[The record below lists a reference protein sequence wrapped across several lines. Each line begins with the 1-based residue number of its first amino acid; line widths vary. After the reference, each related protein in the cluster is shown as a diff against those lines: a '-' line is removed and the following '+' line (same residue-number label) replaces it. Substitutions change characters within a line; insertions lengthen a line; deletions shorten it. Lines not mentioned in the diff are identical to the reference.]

1 MATVAPAFRTLEI
14 GTRLPEYVRT
24 VSQEDII
31 RMGLASH
38 DCNPVHMNPEWARR
52 ARVFG
57 TESTV
62 AHGMMTMG
70 FLASLVTTWIYPV
83 GGWLRAMESK
93 FTRPVLPGET
103 ITARG
108 EVIELHYMG
117 REEDFVVIAVE
128 AVNQKGEPVAVG
140 KARVVIP

>member
-1 MATVAPAFRTLEI
+1 MATVAPAFRALEI

-24 VSQEDII
+24 ASQEDIV

-38 DCNPVHMNPEWARR
+38 DCNPVHMNPEWSRR

-62 AHGMMTMG
+62 AHGMMTMA
-70 FLASLVTTWIYPV
+70 FFASLVTAWIHPV
-83 GGWLRAMESK
+83 GGWLREMESK
-93 FTRPVLPGET
+93 FTRPVLPGQT
-103 ITARG
+103 ITSRG

-117 REEDFVVIAVE
+117 REEDFAVIALE
-128 AVNQKGEPVAVG
+128 SVNDKGEIVAVG